1 VSVAGAADGKRAL
14 LAADGVGK
22 RFGRRTALAP
32 TTLTVDAGETVAL
45 VGPNGAGK
53 STLLSI
59 LAGSL
64 PPSTGEVVRHARS
77 LGWAPQRPAHYGRL
91 TAREN
96 VELFASL
103 AGAASPR
110 SDALRLLEM
119 VELDDDA
126 PAAEL
131 SAGNQQRLNL
141 ALALLGEPDILLLDE
156 PTAALDQAGRA
167 RLWEVAAAA
176 RERGGAVVFA
186 TQSADEVERVAD
198 RVVALL
204 AGRVVFDG
212 APPEYAAAPA

>member
-1 VSVAGAADGKRAL
+1 MSVAGAADGKRAL

-22 RFGRRTALAP
+22 RFGARTALVA
-32 TTLTVDAGETVAL
+32 TTLVVEAGEAVAL

-64 PPSTGEVVRHARS
+64 RPSTGEVVRRARS
-77 LGWAPQRPAHYGRL
+77 VGWAPQRPAHYGRL

-96 VELFASL
+96 LELFASL
-103 AGAASPR
+103 AGVRSPR
-110 SDALRLLEM
+110 ADARRLLDV
-119 VELDDDA
+119 VELEDDA

-141 ALALLGEPDILLLDE
+141 ALALLGDPDVLLLDE
-156 PTAALDQAGRA
+156 PAAALDEAGRT
-167 RLWEVAAAA
+167 RLWEIAAAT
-176 RERGGAVVFA
+176 RERAGAVVFA
-186 TQSADEVERVAD
+186 TQSTEEVERRAD

-212 APPEYAAAPA
+212 APHEYAAAPA